1 MYGKQLIK
9 YLSLFFIMGMIYFT
23 LEGVWRSN
31 ANIIMLLIGGICS
44 VLIGLLNEYP
54 QYYKLK
60 IYQQTLIGTFIVL
73 IVEFVSGMFF
83 NVFLEMNLWN
93 YSDTWGN
100 LYRQICIPYALLWTL
115 IVPFC
120 IFVDDWIRFKLYNE
134 CEMYSLK
141 EIYLDLIKLK

>member
-1 MYGKQLIK
+1 
-9 YLSLFFIMGMIYFT
+9 MGMIYFT

-83 NVFLEMNLWN
+83 NVFETFFLNKKLAN
-93 YSDTWGN
+93 SNPGKFLPIN
-100 LYRQICIPYALLWTL
+100 IKSG
-115 IVPFC
+115 
-120 IFVDDWIRFKLYNE
+120 FVLAAVLYNDAPSIPVTTS
-134 CEMYSLK
+134 YANL
-141 EIYLDLIKLK
+141 LR

>member
-100 LYRQICIPYALLWTL
+100 LYRQICIPYTILWML